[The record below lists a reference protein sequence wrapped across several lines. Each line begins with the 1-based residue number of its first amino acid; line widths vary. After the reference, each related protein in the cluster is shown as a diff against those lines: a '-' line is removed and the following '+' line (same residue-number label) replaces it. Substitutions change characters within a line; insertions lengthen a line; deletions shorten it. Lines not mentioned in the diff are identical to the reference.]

1 MRAAAGGGRVRAAGG
16 PVLEVDRLIQRY
28 SVPGGQLE
36 AVSDVSFTIGRGATL
51 GLVGESGSGKSSIGR
66 AIIQLPPPTLGS
78 VRFDGRE
85 LTTMPKAELRMA
97 RGGIQMIFQDP
108 ISALNPR
115 RRIR

>member
-51 GLVGESGSGKSSIGR
+51 GLVGESGSGESSIGR
-66 AIIQLPPPTLGS
+66 AVIQPPPPTPGPGQ
-78 VRFDGRE
+78 FDGRE
-85 LTTMPKAELRMA
+85 LTTLSKAAPRAA
-97 RGGIQMIFQDP
+97 RSGIQTSFQ
-108 ISALNPR
+108 
-115 RRIR
+115 